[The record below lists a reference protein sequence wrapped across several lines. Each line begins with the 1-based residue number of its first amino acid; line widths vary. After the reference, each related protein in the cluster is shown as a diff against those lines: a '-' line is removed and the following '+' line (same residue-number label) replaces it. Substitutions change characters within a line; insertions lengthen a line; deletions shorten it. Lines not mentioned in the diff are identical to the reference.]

1 MPYRPTT
8 PRDWLGNSGE
18 RKTDRQADRHADRD
32 RQDRRADRQTQ
43 ADRLADRQIETA
55 GTDPKALVHVN
66 TTNDSKNDRRNE
78 TAGILNKEGT
88 GLDRL
93 VDNVSNKSVSF
104 FSTLI
109 EAIMRRRH

>member
-66 TTNDSKNDRRNE
+66 TMTVKTTDE
-78 TAGILNKEGT
+78 TKQRGY
-88 GLDRL
+88 
-93 VDNVSNKSVSF
+93 
-104 FSTLI
+104 
-109 EAIMRRRH
+109 

>member
-1 MPYRPTT
+1 MATV
-8 PRDWLGNSGE
+8 E
-18 RKTDRQADRHADRD
+18 RERQTGRQTDMQTETDKTDGQTDRH
-32 RQDRRADRQTQ
+32 RQTDLQ
-43 ADRLADRQIETA
+43 TDRQIETA